1 METMTVQEM
10 RDAAVRVE
18 LGMPQTVAA
27 KLVGINPATLS
38 RYELDPLAVHDPA
51 KRARCAKLYQELR
64 RLLSG
69 QWLKAA

>member
-1 METMTVQEM
+1 M

-38 RYELDPLAVHDPA
+38 RYELDPLAVHDPR
-51 KRARCAKLYQELR
+51 KRAACAALYAELR
-64 RLLSG
+64 RLLSR
-69 QWLKAA
+69 QWLGKAA